1 MHAQRSAFLPGA
13 ATALLLILPA
23 VPVQAGAERR
33 ALPTEQS
40 FFDTLPTVL
49 SASRLVQPLPETP
62 ATVTVIDRELIEA
75 SGARS
80 VPELVRLAPG
90 FQLSYVNGHTPVV
103 NYHGLSGQY
112 SRRMLVLVDDRAV
125 YTPAFGGVPWSDLPL
140 AIEEIERIEI
150 IHGPN
155 AVSYG
160 ANAFLGVISITTRT
174 AAEEAGTHA
183 TLGSG
188 SNGYRRA
195 LLRHAGS
202 RGDLDYRFSAG
213 YTRDNGLDSLED
225 GSRIHLLTGRAD
237 LRLGPDDRLRLQLG
251 YNGGDREIPPA
262 TALQRTSAR
271 AVTSTFQQLRWER
284 VLGREDELYLQLYH
298 NHHRAEETARF
309 DFDGQSLPFSL
320 DISDERYDFEFQR
333 SQHPLPG
340 LRVAWGAGL
349 RHDRVRSPAYFG
361 TGKWLDSDLQRLFGS
376 AEWSL
381 GPGILLQGGL
391 MVEND
396 DLTGTHLSPRIA
408 LNARVAAGHTLRA
421 AVSGAVRTP
430 VLFEEALDYRIH
442 IPPDLELP
450 LGVSSGGLA
459 PERILSREVG
469 YVGEFRSLPL
479 TVNLK
484 LYHDRLEELVS
495 YTSTLPLDYRNQ
507 DTATV
512 TGTEAQITWRPDGDT
527 RILLSYAYTDLDRSN
542 VSGVPSYYRSAPL
555 HTASLLALRRLTPRL
570 SGSLAWYWHSPVPG
584 DRFDAPYDD
593 ARQLD
598 LRLAYGFGGRR
609 RPGSLSL
616 LARNLLDDSAETG
629 GHKVFDTGWFLE
641 LNAAF

>member
-1 MHAQRSAFLPGA
+1 MYAQRNALLPGA
-13 ATALLLILPA
+13 ATALLLLLPGA
-23 VPVQAGAERR
+23 HAQAGTEHR
-33 ALPTEQS
+33 ALPSEQS

-49 SASRLVQPLPETP
+49 SASRLAQPLSEAP

-80 VPELVRLAPG
+80 IPELVRLAPG
-90 FQLSYVNGHTPVV
+90 FQLSHVNGHSPVV

-112 SRRMLVLVDDRAV
+112 SRRMLVLVDGRAV

-174 AAEEAGTHA
+174 AAEETGTHA
-183 TLGSG
+183 TLGTGSSG
-188 SNGYRRA
+188 HRRA

-202 RGDLDYRFSAG
+202 REGLDYRFSAG
-213 YTRDNGLDSLED
+213 YTRDGGLDNLED
-225 GSRIHLLTGRAD
+225 DSRIHLLTGRAD

-262 TALQRTSAR
+262 STLQGTSERTVASA
-271 AVTSTFQQLRWER
+271 FLQLRWER
-284 VLGREDELYLQLYH
+284 VLGRGDELHLQLYH
-298 NHHRAEETARF
+298 NRHRADETSRY
-309 DFDGQSLPFSL
+309 DLDGLSLPFSL

-333 SQHPLPG
+333 SQHPRPG

-349 RHDRVRSPAYFG
+349 RRDRVRSRPYFG
-361 TGKWLDSDLQRLFGS
+361 TDKWLDSDLQRLFGS

-381 GPGILLQGGL
+381 GRGILLQGGL

-442 IPPDLELP
+442 LPPDIELP

-459 PERILSREVG
+459 PERILSREIG
-469 YVGEFRSLPL
+469 YVGELRSLPL
-479 TVNLK
+479 TINLK
-484 LYHDRLEELVS
+484 LYRDRLEELVS

-512 TGTEAQITWRPDGDT
+512 TGAEAQLAWRPDGDT
-527 RILLSYAYTDLDRSN
+527 RVLLSYAYTDLDRSN
-542 VSGVPSYYRSAPL
+542 ASGVPSYYRSAPL

-570 SGSLAWYWHSPVPG
+570 SGSLAWYWHSPVPT

-616 LARNLLDDSAETG
+616 LARNLLDAGADPANG
-629 GHKVFDTGWFLE
+629 DLFGAGWFLE